1 MIIIG
6 GFILFLIITF
16 AVKIAVKESLYEFKE
31 DMAKGFEPNISGEIV
46 AKDKD
51 YGLVK
56 LRDIEVLSNTELEEV
71 IQLYQNKGFRKENY
85 EQYKKY
91 AKVLNELKEM
101 DYFTEEQLSSKMDK
115 LKKHFK
121 VD

>member
-31 DMAKGFEPNISGEIV
+31 NIDKSLKPNKSGEITTE
-46 AKDKD
+46 DID
-51 YGLVK
+51 CDLVK
-56 LRDIEVLSNTELEEV
+56 LRDIEVLSNTELEEA
-71 IQLYQNKGFRKENY
+71 IELYQNKSVRKEDY
-85 EQYKKY
+85 EQYQKY
-91 AKVLNELKEM
+91 AKVLNELKET
-101 DYFTEEQLSSKMDK
+101 DYFTEEQFSSKMDK